1 MRNGWFYLCVVPFL
15 LSGCSSDTSKALAP
29 TAPPTPTYNNAPI
42 QKGDLIRAIVN
53 GDFAK
58 VLGLIKAGAN
68 VNENIG
74 DEIHEIT
81 PIIAAIALDEQ
92 KIAFALLDHG
102 AAIHSAYQGYSALD
116 FSIFKYGGKDSL
128 SRALRKSDSINNA
141 HTPEEK

>member
-1 MRNGWFYLCVVPFL
+1 MRNCWFYLCCLALL
-15 LSGCSSDTSKALAP
+15 LSGCSSDTSKAPATP
-29 TAPPTPTYNNAPI
+29 SPTPTYNNAPI

-58 VLGLIKAGAN
+58 VLGLIKSGAN

-74 DEIHEIT
+74 NEIHEIT
-81 PIIAAIALDEQ
+81 PLIAAIALDEQ
-92 KIAFALLDHG
+92 KIAFALIDHG

-128 SRALRKSDSINNA
+128 TRALRKNDSINHA
-141 HTPEEK
+141 QLPEGK